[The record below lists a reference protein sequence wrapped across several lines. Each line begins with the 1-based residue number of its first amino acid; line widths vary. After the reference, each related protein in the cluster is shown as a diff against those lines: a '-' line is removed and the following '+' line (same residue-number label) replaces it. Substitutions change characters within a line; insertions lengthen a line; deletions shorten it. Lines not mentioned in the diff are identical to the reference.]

1 MTQLKLEMGRVD
13 GVDLL
18 KNFLVF
24 AGRSLHNNGADGV
37 RFLPDAAPHRR
48 GASRIRDPQKGRGEK
63 PALAARSSAGAA

>member
-24 AGRSLHNNGADGV
+24 AGRSLHNGADGV
-37 RFLPDAAPHRR
+37 SFLPKFIFQQCLILNSEYR
-48 GASRIRDPQKGRGEK
+48 
-63 PALAARSSAGAA
+63 ARLV

>member
-24 AGRSLHNNGADGV
+24 AGRSLHNGADGV
-37 RFLPDAAPHRR
+37 SFLPKSIFQHCLILN
-48 GASRIRDPQKGRGEK
+48 GK
-63 PALAARSSAGAA
+63 

>member
-37 RFLPDAAPHRR
+37 SFLPKF
-48 GASRIRDPQKGRGEK
+48 IFNTVYY
-63 PALAARSSAGAA
+63 

>member
-24 AGRSLHNNGADGV
+24 AGRSLHNGADGV
-37 RFLPDAAPHRR
+37 SFLPKSIFHRPE
-48 GASRIRDPQKGRGEK
+48 ALDNDVSRIQY
-63 PALAARSSAGAA
+63 